1 MYYTQHKWRGKLT
14 NLSRGG
20 VSVREKSPVMGDG
33 ASYFFIRLEVNLFV
47 NICTQTRRRLCHS
60 HESEELVF
68 YAHVI
73 NAHSYSGIFTPHSL
87 AIHCGVVRY
96 YVATGKLHCI
106 VTKECQYSSTMK
118 VVLTWCHSINS
129 QLTDH
134 TERASGLSSS
144 RLWFSDEVY
153 DKVDCWFYSQ
163 ALHSRMWAARI
174 TCT

>member
-1 MYYTQHKWRGKLT
+1 
-14 NLSRGG
+14 
-20 VSVREKSPVMGDG
+20 MGDG

-47 NICTQTRRRLCHS
+47 NICTQTRRRLCRS

-129 QLTDH
+129 QTTLREPLVLALLDYDFQMKSMIKLTADS
-134 TERASGLSSS
+134 TVKPCTAGCELLESLA
-144 RLWFSDEVY
+144 
-153 DKVDCWFYSQ
+153 
-163 ALHSRMWAARI
+163 HSFCCCCCCCFKFCSKFI
-174 TCT
+174 KTHIGTV